1 MHITLNNILCSSLD
15 DVKRAASA
23 EVSAFVAEYLNPS
36 DYVIAHTSGS
46 TGDPKEIHLSKADM
60 RASARLTTSF
70 SGSTPTRCSTS
81 TCRLA
86 TSQVK

>member
-46 TGDPKEIHLSKADM
+46 T
-60 RASARLTTSF
+60 
-70 SGSTPTRCSTS
+70 PTRCSTS

-86 TSQVK
+86 TSQAK